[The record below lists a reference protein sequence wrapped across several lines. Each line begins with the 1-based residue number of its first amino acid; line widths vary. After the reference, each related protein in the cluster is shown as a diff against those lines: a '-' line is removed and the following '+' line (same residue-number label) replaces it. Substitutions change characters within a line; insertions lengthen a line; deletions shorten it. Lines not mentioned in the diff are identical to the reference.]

1 MGSIRACY
9 GWESFP
15 IPGAEIFS
23 FRHSGPCNIEIRN
36 RHIHIQLCTTIA
48 KSRRIFVERFAG
60 DAGIVVFILSRG
72 SRLTHTGRRT
82 FGVGQRRPMQR
93 IIRQRH
99 LHRVGQA
106 QRLCFL
112 RDCSYGQR
120 DRCHRGQQL
129 KYQVDALWTRSSGSY
144 FQGCSTPTIPK
155 VVSICAP
162 LASSIALTE
171 QYFDSER
178 RMALCSAS
186 SETSTPVTMWCT
198 LTAINTL
205 GSSVLW
211 SGLDAHLVAGDFL
224 PLLAQDADHVKGSAA
239 GQSNCDQF
247 NAASSDVLMCAA

>member
-60 DAGIVVFILSRG
+60 DAGIVVFILSRS

-99 LHRVGQA
+99 LHCVGQT
-106 QRLCFL
+106 QGLCFL

-129 KYQVDALWTRSSGSY
+129 KCQVDALWTRSSGSY
-144 FQGCSTPTIPK
+144 FQGMLNANDTKSGFDLCTARLEHRAHRAILRFRETDGALQRFFRNIHPGHD
-155 VVSICAP
+155 VVHS
-162 LASSIALTE
+162 
-171 QYFDSER
+171 YR
-178 RMALCSAS
+178 HKY
-186 SETSTPVTMWCT
+186 V
-198 LTAINTL
+198 
-205 GSSVLW
+205 G
-211 SGLDAHLVAGDFL
+211 
-224 PLLAQDADHVKGSAA
+224 
-239 GQSNCDQF
+239 
-247 NAASSDVLMCAA
+247 